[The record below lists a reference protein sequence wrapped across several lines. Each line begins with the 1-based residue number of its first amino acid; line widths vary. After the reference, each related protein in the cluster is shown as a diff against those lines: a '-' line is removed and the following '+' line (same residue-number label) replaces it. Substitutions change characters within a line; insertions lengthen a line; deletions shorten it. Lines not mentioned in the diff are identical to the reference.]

1 MTREQ
6 LDILNEIKVKMY
18 YDPKKTLS
26 EQETRFT
33 RDFERG
39 EMEKLSPEA
48 SQTKAEET
56 GYPIPGHT
64 SYYTPCVGNP
74 DGGRCVMYF
83 PLNISKIQ
91 KNTITT
97 PEMFK
102 RPEAF
107 QNIPDTIQIL
117 EKILPPGTIREFR
130 IGEDYYTLTVAIDR
144 SNPNQVKLVFNGYKN
159 QDGEKYVS
167 PNPEDYKSSWE
178 KFLDDFGGL
187 FQLIGSVVVLVLI
200 GSLTSGLGL
209 SLGFRIAL
217 EILGELL
224 INIPVAAY
232 EYKKGESSQAQLSL
246 LFSLLPLLNMEI
258 WGKSIT
264 KEMFQSISQKLAQSE
279 IKSGDDLAKFY
290 NTLTE
295 EEKYAFSRVMQQ
307 QPDRLKKIVEEG
319 TKKILDEGLRNK
331 EIIQKVLL
339 KHQNWWKDLG
349 VQGGLVFM
357 VMTVKSLM
365 PNRDLSQQEIERMER
380 FAADIEEQLNRDEQ
394 RILQQRMMKDE
405 NFAREVV
412 EIALLPQGKEY
423 DDFFVELGKSLRIDS
438 VNNTSDSTEVSQTE
452 DIK

>member
-1 MTREQ
+1 
-6 LDILNEIKVKMY
+6 L
-18 YDPKKTLS
+18 
-26 EQETRFT
+26 
-33 RDFERG
+33 
-39 EMEKLSPEA
+39 
-48 SQTKAEET
+48 
-56 GYPIPGHT
+56 
-64 SYYTPCVGNP
+64 
-74 DGGRCVMYF
+74 
-83 PLNISKIQ
+83 
-91 KNTITT
+91 
-97 PEMFK
+97 
-102 RPEAF
+102 
-107 QNIPDTIQIL
+107 
-117 EKILPPGTIREFR
+117 
-130 IGEDYYTLTVAIDR
+130 DR
-144 SNPNQVKLVFNGYKN
+144 SNPNQAKLVFNGYKN

-264 KEMFQSISQKLAQSE
+264 KEMFQNISQKLAQSE

-307 QPDRLKKIVEEG
+307 QPDRLKKIVQEG

-357 VMTVKSLM
+357 IMTVKSLM

-380 FAADIEEQLNRDEQ
+380 FAADIEGQLNRDEQ

-405 NFAREVV
+405 NFAQEVV
-412 EIALLPQGKEY
+412 EGALLPQGEEY
-423 DDFFVELGKSLRIDS
+423 DTFFDELVKSLRLNS
-438 VNNTSDSTEVSQTE
+438 LGNTSDTSGVGQIE